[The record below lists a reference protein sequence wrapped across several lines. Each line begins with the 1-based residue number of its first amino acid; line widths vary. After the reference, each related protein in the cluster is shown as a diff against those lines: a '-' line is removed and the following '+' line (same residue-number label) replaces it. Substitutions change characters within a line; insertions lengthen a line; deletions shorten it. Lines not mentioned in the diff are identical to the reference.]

1 MGRGMAKPG
10 IKILLIL
17 SCIII
22 ASALIGASPQQGDQ
36 PVQYNHK
43 VHVEEADL
51 ACLDCHLNA
60 ETLARASIPNI
71 QICSDC
77 HDDTESENMEER
89 KVAEYVS
96 MDAPIPWV
104 QVHIVPDHVLFS
116 HRRHVKLAQI
126 ECMDCHGDVSQM
138 ERPFS
143 IAFVSMEMEWCID
156 CHEQRCRSSKPFG
169 EILNF
174 V

>member
-22 ASALIGASPQQGDQ
+22 ASALIGASRHPGSQ
-36 PVQYNHK
+36 PIQYNHK
-43 VHVEEADL
+43 LHVEEAGL
-51 ACLDCHLNA
+51 TCLDCHKNA
-60 ETLARASIPNI
+60 TTLTRASIPNI
-71 QICSDC
+71 SICGDC

-96 MDAPIPWV
+96 LDAHIPWV
-104 QVHIVPDHVLFS
+104 QIHIVPDHVYFS

-126 ECMDCHGDVSQM
+126 DCMDCHGDVSQM

-143 IAFVSMEMEWCID
+143 IAFVNMEMEWCIE
-156 CHEQRCRSSKPFG
+156 CHEQRNVKNDCYTCHR
-169 EILNF
+169 
-174 V
+174 